1 MVGISYGMGVLIVN
15 LVYLFISLIIGII
28 FGRVF
33 KRWKVGIA
41 TFLIVAVLPFYDLI
55 IQKGIKTYYENFVT
69 LEEIYSYPEKNEN
82 GKIESLGR
90 YEYIGN
96 KPANYLYNQKE
107 LIRFKNRF
115 SRLNIRDFVECY
127 FFHSFERTTNDEGAV
142 IFKDNYKKDFGYARV
157 YFNETPIRYEKLKD
171 ETEFKSRFQVKSII
185 DKNLFY
191 KKINFEFWDTKKN
204 ILLGKAL
211 KLDFYRENQN
221 GKFRNRYLLWK
232 SGNGI
237 AFSLKGFDTSN
248 KVNNEL
254 FFNSGNVNIK
264 DK

>member
-28 FGRVF
+28 VGRIF
-33 KRWKVGIA
+33 KKWKIGIA
-41 TFLIVAVLPFYDLI
+41 TFLIVIILPFYDLI

-69 LEEIYSYPEKNEN
+69 LEKIYSYPEKDEN

-90 YEYIGN
+90 YEYTGN
-96 KPANYLYNQKE
+96 QPDSYLYNQKE
-107 LIRFKNRF
+107 LIRFKNSF
-115 SRLNIRDFVECY
+115 SRLNISDFVECY
-127 FFHSFERTTNDEGAV
+127 FFESLK
-142 IFKDNYKKDFGYARV
+142 FKEKYEYKDFGYARV

-171 ETEFKSRFQVKSII
+171 ETEIQARFQVKTIVSE
-185 DKNLFY
+185 NVFY

-211 KLDFYRENQN
+211 RLNFYRENQDEN
-221 GKFRNRYLLWK
+221 FRNKYLFWK

-237 AFSLKGFDTSN
+237 AFSLKGFDTSK

-254 FFNSGNVNIK
+254 FFNSGNINIK